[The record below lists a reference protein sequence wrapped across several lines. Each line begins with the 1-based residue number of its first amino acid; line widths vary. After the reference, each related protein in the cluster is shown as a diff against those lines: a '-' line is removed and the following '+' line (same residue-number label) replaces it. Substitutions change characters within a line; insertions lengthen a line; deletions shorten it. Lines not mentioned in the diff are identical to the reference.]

1 MKTRRSL
8 WIWNWYG
15 LVALSVAVGISFP
28 IAAQDGAS
36 GKYVHFKWVKAADG
50 VWLGISPPNSFISG
64 NTVIISIP
72 GGAFVVDPHIT
83 ETTANEIIAKAKEV
97 AGPVKYLVNTH
108 LHNDHSQGNFAF
120 KKAFP
125 DVQII
130 AHANSCWGE
139 REKATARTTMRVG
152 NLPAQM
158 VTMKE
163 NLAKITDPKV
173 KADLEH
179 VIEGNE
185 IYLEDS
191 KHLQWTYPD
200 QCLNL
205 KPGEAKVMT
214 FGDRTIEIHYFGRAH
229 TAGDLVVYLPKE
241 KLLANGDLWMGSGG
255 MPDFGRDGSGLEYGR
270 TLRGVAQLQFT
281 TVLPG
286 HGEMMEGYKSLFST
300 METVENLVQQVKAS
314 VAKGQY
320 IDQTLE
326 AVKLASGP
334 PMQNLPSGPTLA
346 TYVPYMSGPAA
357 GGFRRNVIRIYEE
370 IELLKQRD
378 MPLP

>member
-1 MKTRRSL
+1 M
-8 WIWNWYG
+8 
-15 LVALSVAVGISFP
+15 
-28 IAAQDGAS
+28 AAQEPTTS
-36 GKYVHFKWVKAADG
+36 KYVHFRWEKAAEG
-50 VWLGISPPNSFISG
+50 VWFGISPPNSFISG
-64 NTVIISIP
+64 NTVIIAIP

-83 ETTANEIIAKAKEV
+83 ETTADEIISKAKEV

-120 KKAFP
+120 RKAFP

-139 REKATARTTMRVG
+139 REKATPRTAARIA

-158 VTMKE
+158 VQMRA
-163 NLAKITDPKV
+163 NLEKITDPKL

-191 KHLQWTYPD
+191 KTLQWTYPD

-205 KPGEAKVMT
+205 APGEAKVMT
-214 FGDRTIEIHYFGRAH
+214 FGNRTIELHYFGRAH
-229 TAGDLVVYLPKE
+229 TAGDLVVFLPKE
-241 KLLANGDLWMGSGG
+241 RIIASGDLFMGAGG
-255 MPDFGRDGSGLEYGR
+255 LPDFGRDGSGLEYGR
-270 TLRGVAQLQFT
+270 TLRGVAGLNFD

-286 HGEMMEGYKSLFST
+286 HGEMLQGRDALYKT
-300 METVENLVQQVKAS
+300 MLTVEQLVAQVKAS
-314 VAKGQY
+314 YGHGQY
-320 IDQTLE
+320 IEQTLE
-326 AVKLASGP
+326 SVKP
-334 PMQNLPSGPTLA
+334 PANPNATLPSGATLA
-346 TYVPYMSGPAA
+346 TYVPYMSGPAQ
-357 GGFRRNVIRIYEE
+357 GTWRRNVIRIYEE
-370 IELLKQRD
+370 IEMRKQRD